1 MIYLDNAATT
11 KVRAEVLEAMLPYL
25 QENYGNPSSVYALG
39 REAHHALDVA
49 REQVRAAL
57 NAKQAR
63 EIFFTGCGTESDNW
77 AICGAAHARREKG
90 RHIVTSKVEHHAV
103 LDTCRALEAEGYA
116 VTYLDVDA
124 YGQVSPETVRAAMRK
139 DTVLVSVML
148 ANNEVGTINPVA
160 EIAKIAHEHGALFHT
175 DAVQAVGHV
184 AIDVQAMGI
193 DMLSLSGH
201 KFHAPKGVGALYIR
215 QGTEVDRYMHGGGQE
230 RGRRSGTENLAS
242 IVAMGRAI
250 ELAAEELPREAQRL
264 AALREEMIALAREK
278 IPGVVLNGHP
288 SERLPNNVN
297 LRIPDLT
304 SEAALYNLDMA
315 GIACS
320 SGSACT
326 AGSLSPS
333 HVLMAM
339 GLSKKEARGALRFT
353 FSRYTTREEVFQAV
367 EKLAEIADRLRIQK
381 I

>member
-1 MIYLDNAATT
+1 MIYLDNAANT

-25 QENYGNPSSVYALG
+25 QDNYGNPSAVYALG
-39 REAHHALDVA
+39 REAHHALDTA
-49 REQVRAAL
+49 REQVRRAL
-57 NAKQAR
+57 NAKLAR

-77 AICGAAHARREKG
+77 AIAGAAHALRQKG
-90 RHIVTSKVEHHAV
+90 RHIITSKVEHHAV

-116 VTYLDVDA
+116 VSYLDVDA
-124 YGQVSPETVRAAMRK
+124 YGQVRPEAVRAALRE
-139 DTVLVSVML
+139 DTILVSVMF

-160 EIAKIAHEHGALFHT
+160 EIAKIAHERGALFHT
-175 DAVQAVGHV
+175 DAVQAAGHV
-184 AIDVQAMGI
+184 PIDVQAMGI

-215 QGTEVDRYMHGGGQE
+215 QGANVDKYMHGGGQE

-250 ELAAEELPREAQRL
+250 ELAAEELPGEAGRL
-264 AALREEMIALAREK
+264 TALRQEMIALVREK

-288 SERLPNNVN
+288 SQRLPGNVN
-297 LRIPDLT
+297 LRIPGLT

-333 HVLMAM
+333 HVLLAM
-339 GLSKKEARGALRFT
+339 GLSQKQARGALRFT
-353 FSRYTTREEVFQAV
+353 FSRYTTREEILLTV
-367 EKLAEIADRLRIQK
+367 EKLAEIAQRLGARK